1 MKAITQEMQHV
12 RARIITLKEYIL
24 QLGDAIHEE
33 REANLKVIKELKSE
47 LRSLMQMAESV
58 IVMFDNPEPDDDQKT
73 NEQK

>member
-1 MKAITQEMQHV
+1 VKAITQEMQHV

-33 REANLKVIKELKSE
+33 REINLKVIKELKSE